1 MQAWGLRSDTL
12 LQPSWSGISV
22 KPSSQSGR
30 AEDGLKHLLFST
42 QAAGATWRHPWT
54 QAGEKDQPGWGLG
67 RQGSAGAGLG
77 WGGAWPGAGA
87 QAAWSLPL
95 LPCAQTGPWGG
106 RVGAAPLL
114 EEGLSSDARLGLL
127 GLVLRLGRWEGGRS
141 AVREWAV
148 DQSPAAHCPLP
159 KA

>member
-1 MQAWGLRSDTL
+1 M
-12 LQPSWSGISV
+12 
-22 KPSSQSGR
+22 
-30 AEDGLKHLLFST
+30 
-42 QAAGATWRHPWT
+42 
-54 QAGEKDQPGWGLG
+54 
-67 RQGSAGAGLG
+67 G

-127 GLVLRLGRWEGGRS
+127 GLVLRLGRWAGGRS

-159 KA
+159 VRSISRHQVTGAPRDARLAPYKPWGSKWQAGRQQATRPVCLLKWTRWPPASSLPSPSALYPSDWGPAQHPRPPAA